1 MILNVY
7 LISVIIMNILL
18 FSLVMYLIIKD
29 IKENNKK

>member
-29 IKENNKK
+29 VKENNKK